1 MKTGIVLFLAVV
13 ATPLAF
19 AQSMQPWLE
28 AYPTPLE
35 KFLQADTSG
44 DEKLTHD
51 ETPRLKLLHN
61 TAWIFK
67 STIKGNL

>member
-1 MKTGIVLFLAVV
+1 
-13 ATPLAF
+13 
-19 AQSMQPWLE
+19 MQPWLE

-44 DEKLTHD
+44 DEKLTND

-67 STIKGNL
+67 ATIKGNL